1 MSKLFKSL
9 LLAGG
14 VLTLSSCQDLDPYH
28 RQHVWY
34 PTGASQANTAAM
46 VADPNDMIRGRGTAT
61 ADGAVA
67 EGAVTR
73 MRQEKVKPLLDP
85 GSYSAGGG
93 AGGGP

>member
-1 MSKLFKSL
+1 M

-14 VLTLSSCQDLDPYH
+14 VLTLAGCEDLDPYH

-34 PTGASQANTAAM
+34 PTGASHANTAAM
-46 VADPNDMIRGRGTAT
+46 VANPHDMIRGHGTAT

-67 EGAVTR
+67 DAAITR
-73 MRQEKVKPLLDP
+73 LRQDKVKPLLNP

-93 AGGGP
+93 AGAGGGG